1 MLHLAPHLCDM
12 SKAERRIP
20 EGMIGNRYV
29 KFGGQVSFGWLS
41 NDFNDDGYI
50 GDPTAASAELGKQL
64 FDGSV
69 TAFCEALRE
78 ISTFN
83 FGK

>member
-12 SKAERRIP
+12 SLAERRIP

-29 KFGGQVSFGWLS
+29 KFGGSVSFGWLS
-41 NDFNDDGYI
+41 NDFFPDGYI
-50 GDPTAASAELGKQL
+50 GDPTTATPALGQRL

-69 TAFCEALRE
+69 TAFGEALRE
-78 ISTFN
+78 IKTFD
-83 FGK
+83 FGR